1 MNHFRRGIC
10 LSLLIALA
18 ASIAVAQV
26 LTAGQVKKAVPS
38 SFFFSGQSAPVQMR
52 NSGGVK
58 NSAGK
63 LVLAGLVDTAGYAT
77 AITEKYQ
84 GFLITEA
91 KISIGDSTVDV
102 GAYGFGFGK
111 DGRFTMMNIAGDD
124 VLSAQSNTDDKLTH
138 PVPLKFAKEG
148 SEYRLYAGK
157 KYVALKLE

>member
-1 MNHFRRGIC
+1 MNRFRRGIC
-10 LSLLIALA
+10 LSLFIALA

-26 LTAGQVKKAVPS
+26 LTADQVKKAVPS

-63 LVLAGLVDTAGYAT
+63 LVLAGLVDTTGYAT

-84 GFLITEA
+84 GFLISET
-91 KISIGDSTVDV
+91 KISIGESPLDV
-102 GAYGFGFGK
+102 GAYAFGFGK
-111 DGRFTMMNIAGDD
+111 DGKFTVMNIAGDE
-124 VLSAQSNTDDKLTH
+124 VASVQTNTDDKLTH
-138 PVPLKFAKEG
+138 PVPLKFEKEG

-157 KYVALKLE
+157 KYVVLKVD